1 MEKKIGI
8 YCIENIING
17 KKYIGQ
23 SINLKDRLYGHKTKL
38 KHNKHKN
45 RHLQFAV
52 NKYGISRSHVTSC
65 ANGHLKHAGKHP
77 ITGEP
82 LSWIKVESKNC

>member
-8 YCIENIING
+8 YCIENMVNEH
-17 KKYIGQ
+17 KYIGQ

-38 KHNKHKN
+38 KHNKHQN

-52 NKYGISRSHVTSC
+52 NKYGIECSYKSIEAENTRQEVQ
-65 ANGHLKHAGKHP
+65 AVDNNNNMLKNSIHRR
-77 ITGEP
+77 
-82 LSWIKVESKNC
+82 